1 MPGGGGGGG
10 VRGEALE
17 ADHRRVRAAAQG
29 TPRVTVEPI
38 LPADIVGLYVL
49 TPGDL

>member
-1 MPGGGGGGG
+1 
-10 VRGEALE
+10 VLE